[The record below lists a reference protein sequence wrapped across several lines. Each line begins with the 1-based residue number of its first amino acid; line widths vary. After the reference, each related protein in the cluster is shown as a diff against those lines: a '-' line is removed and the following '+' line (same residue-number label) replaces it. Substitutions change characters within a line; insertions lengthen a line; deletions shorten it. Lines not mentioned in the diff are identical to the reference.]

1 MSSATIV
8 NPQRDQLRQT
18 LNVVFAFAQIAVTVL
33 GYLTGANNS
42 FNSSNAST
50 PQIVPADYAFIIW
63 SLIYAGAIAYAIY
76 QALPQQREN
85 PLLRSI
91 GYYTASAFLATTAWL
106 IVAQLEL
113 EWLTVVCLFWI
124 LFSLFGA
131 FIQFMDVPLSTTER
145 YLVGFPISIFAGWA
159 TIAAI
164 ANMAGALQDSG
175 FSNVIF
181 SNQTWTIIMLITGTA
196 IASFVVL
203 RSHGNIGYA
212 LTFIWALIG
221 VVVANIVRTPST
233 PVVLVASSMAVIV
246 AIALVLG
253 RTVAR
258 SWQWAH

>member
-1 MSSATIV
+1 MSSATIA
-8 NPQRDQLRQT
+8 NSQRDQLRQV
-18 LNVVFAFAQIAVTVL
+18 LNIVLAFAQIAVTVL

-63 SLIYAGAIAYAIY
+63 ALIYGGAIAYAIY

-85 PLLRSI
+85 ALLREI

-106 IVAQLEL
+106 VAAQLQL
-113 EWLTVVCLFWI
+113 EWLTVFCLFWI
-124 LFSLFGA
+124 LISLFGA
-131 FIQFMDVPLSTTER
+131 FIQFMDKPLTVAER
-145 YLVGFPISIFAGWA
+145 YLVAFPISVFAGWA

-175 FSNVIF
+175 FSNVLF
-181 SNQTWTIIMLITGTA
+181 SNQTWTIIMLIIGTG

-203 RSHGNIGYA
+203 RSRGNLGYV

-221 VVVANIVRTPST
+221 VVVANIERTPS
-233 PVVLVASSMAVIV
+233 PSVVLVASSMAVLV

-253 RTVAR
+253 RTMAR
-258 SWQWAH
+258 SWQWGR